1 MPPPVRPHQEGERK
15 SSLLPWLIGL
25 ALLAALLFFG
35 LRGCDDRD
43 NEAVPVADT
52 MAPA

>member
-1 MPPPVRPHQEGERK
+1 
-15 SSLLPWLIGL
+15 
-25 ALLAALLFFG
+25 LLFFG